1 MALRKNCVAVI
12 SSGNGGQSL
21 AAYYALHGYEVRLYA
36 RQQERVAMFPS
47 LTFQLRGAEEGAARL
62 ALISCDMRQVL
73 QDAALVMVT
82 TPAQYHAATARV
94 MAPWLQDGQIVV
106 LNPGRTFGV
115 LEFGAV
121 LRESGCHAQIILAET
136 DTFVFTCRCEHPGF
150 PIIYQIKDNLKV
162 AALSPTDTA
171 AAVAQLCQLLPCA
184 CPASGILETGLS
196 NIGMLF
202 HPVPALMN
210 LARIETKER
219 FLHYREGISPTVAA
233 LLERMDAER
242 VNLARAAGVPVLP
255 VLDWLREKYG
265 TQEDSLYQAL
275 QNTAAYADVY
285 APSDPHTRYI
295 YEDIPT
301 GCVPMAAL
309 GRILKVPM
317 PVTES
322 VIAWASTVCNVD
334 FYALGRN
341 EKRLDFSSLLRGP
354 ATVGMSAN

>member
-1 MALRKNCVAVI
+1 M
-12 SSGNGGQSL
+12 
-21 AAYYALHGYEVRLYA
+21 
-36 RQQERVAMFPS
+36 
-47 LTFQLRGAEEGAARL
+47 
-62 ALISCDMRQVL
+62 
-73 QDAALVMVT
+73 
-82 TPAQYHAATARV
+82 
-94 MAPWLQDGQIVV
+94 
-106 LNPGRTFGV
+106 
-115 LEFGAV
+115 
-121 LRESGCHAQIILAET
+121 
-136 DTFVFTCRCEHPGF
+136 
-150 PIIYQIKDNLKV
+150 
-162 AALSPTDTA
+162 
-171 AAVAQLCQLLPCA
+171 
-184 CPASGILETGLS
+184 
-196 NIGMLF
+196 
-202 HPVPALMN
+202 
-210 LARIETKER
+210 
-219 FLHYREGISPTVAA
+219 
-233 LLERMDAER
+233 
-242 VNLARAAGVPVLP
+242 
-255 VLDWLREKYG
+255 LDWLREKYG